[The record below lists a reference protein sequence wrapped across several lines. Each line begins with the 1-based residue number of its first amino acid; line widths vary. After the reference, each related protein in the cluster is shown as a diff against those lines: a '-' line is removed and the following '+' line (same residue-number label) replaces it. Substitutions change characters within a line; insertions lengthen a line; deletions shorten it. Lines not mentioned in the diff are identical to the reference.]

1 MFKLTNNLSLWKYF
15 QSQTKVKHCYGR
27 QVRIQTAN
35 LEVIARFMENWQIDM
50 LLFNEYIAISLH
62 KKNDLYIDFTKY
74 PVKLDFHFFLKEERI
89 FRRKSHEKYN
99 FCSLPNVTELMQSGT
114 LMQITNVKMYQ

>member
-1 MFKLTNNLSLWKYF
+1 MLKLTNNLSLWKYF

-50 LLFNEYIAISLH
+50 LLFNENIAISLH
-62 KKNDLYIDFTKY
+62 KKMIYILTSLNIRWNLIFI
-74 PVKLDFHFFLKEERI
+74 FFLGKKEFLEERAM
-89 FRRKSHEKYN
+89 KSTT
-99 FCSLPNVTELMQSGT
+99 FAVCQM
-114 LMQITNVKMYQ
+114 